1 MATKKQLAKKAD
13 EKSST
18 PFAKSFGGSQ
28 KILGPRVTEKAAYA
42 TEKNVYVFNVAMD
55 ANKIEIK
62 KAIKDAYK
70 VTPTDVNIVVS
81 KPRAVVFR
89 GKPGNQKAFKKAYVT
104 LKKGDTIDLN

>member
-13 EKSST
+13 EKATPVVKSS
-18 PFAKSFGGSQ
+18 

-42 TEKNVYVFNVAMD
+42 TEKNVFVFNVAMT

-70 VTPTDVNIVVS
+70 VTPTDVNIVVM
-81 KPRAVVFR
+81 KPRSVVFR
-89 GKPGNQKAFKKAYVT
+89 GKPGTQKAFKKAYVT

>member
-1 MATKKQLAKKAD
+1 MATKTIKKTDDKAATPVV
-13 EKSST
+13 KST
-18 PFAKSFGGSQ
+18 

-42 TEKNVYVFNVAMD
+42 TEKNVYVFNVTLD

-70 VTPTDVNIVVS
+70 VMPIAVNIVIS
-81 KPRAVVFR
+81 KPRAKMFR
-89 GKPGNQKAFKKAYVT
+89 GKPGVKKGFKKAYVT